1 MRPTHAD
8 ATVRRRPATASTF
21 WIFAAIYGVFMFA
34 ASAPSPLYGVYA
46 SRFGFSPSTLTV
58 VFAVYAIALLAALLI
73 VGRLS
78 DHLGRRP
85 VILAS
90 IVLQIIGML
99 CFVLA
104 DSTTPLVIG
113 RVVQG
118 VATGS
123 AIGAL
128 SAGII
133 EGAATVS
140 PGLAPMVTS
149 SAPSFGLAAGAIGS
163 STLVQYAPAPL
174 RLIYW
179 VIIAALVVGAAATI
193 WTPEPGQRRPG
204 AARSLAPVAS
214 LPPHARA
221 SFAKV
226 TPGNVA
232 AWALSGF
239 YLSLGSTLVARIEH
253 STNHLW
259 GGAAVFSFAFAG
271 GTVSLA
277 TRQMSVR
284 TALRAGPTALAVGAL
299 LSLLAIDTG
308 SGALFLVGSVIAG
321 AGFGTGFL
329 GGIRAVSAAARPH
342 ERAGVLAVFYVIS
355 YLAFSVPVVAAGI
368 AQTHSS
374 PQDVA
379 MVYSGA
385 VAALAVTGVAAS
397 LFTRR
402 TDPTTPT
409 TPTAD
414 TAISETT
421 SARSTLS
428 R

>member
-1 MRPTHAD
+1 VRPTHAD
-8 ATVRRRPATASTF
+8 ATGSRRPATASTF

-46 SRFGFSPSTLTV
+46 ARFSFSPSTLTV
-58 VFAVYAIALLAALLI
+58 VFAVYAIALLAALLV

-78 DHLGRRP
+78 DHIGRRP
-85 VILAS
+85 VILAAV
-90 IVLQIIGML
+90 ILQIIGML

-104 DSTTPLVIG
+104 DHTTVLIIG
-113 RVVQG
+113 RVIQG
-118 VATGS
+118 LATGS

-149 SAPSFGLAAGAIGS
+149 SAPSFGLAVGAIGS

-174 RLIYW
+174 HLIYW
-179 VIIAALVVGAAATI
+179 VIIAALVIGAAATV
-193 WTPEPGQRRPG
+193 WTPEPGARRPG
-204 AARSLAPVAS
+204 AARSLVPVAAV
-214 LPPHARA
+214 PPHTRA

-226 TPGNVA
+226 TPGIVA
-232 AWALSGF
+232 GWALNGF

-259 GGAAVFSFAFAG
+259 GGVAVFSFTFAAG
-271 GTVSLA
+271 ILSLA
-277 TRQMSVR
+277 ARQMSVR
-284 TALRAGPTALAVGAL
+284 TALRTGPTALAIGAL
-299 LSLLAIDTG
+299 LSLLAIDTS

-329 GGIRAVSAAARPH
+329 GGIRAVSEAARPH
-342 ERAGVLAVFYVIS
+342 ERAGVLAVFYVIC
-355 YLAFSVPVVAAGI
+355 YLAFSIPVVAAGI

-374 PQDVA
+374 PRDVA
-379 MVYSGA
+379 MIYSGA
-385 VAALAVTGVAAS
+385 VAVLAVIGVSAS

-402 TDPTTPT
+402 TTPT
-409 TPTAD
+409 TPMAD
-414 TAISETT
+414 TAMSETV
-421 SARSTLS
+421 STE
-428 R
+428 